1 MTRHLGVQRVRTAGL
16 DFGDIVIVNCFFS
29 LSKESFRQRL
39 G

>member
-1 MTRHLGVQRVRTAGL
+1 MTRRLGVQQVRKAGFECGDTA
-16 DFGDIVIVNCFFS
+16 IVNCFFS